1 MTGSVECE
9 VFLTGGAGPA
19 VAALLGPNGHHVP
32 HLTLAG
38 IAVVAVGETQRRP
51 SGSLGI

>member
-1 MTGSVECE
+1 VIEQLAAKGQPQ

-19 VAALLGPNGHHVP
+19 VARLLGRSSRYVP

-38 IAVVAVGETQRRP
+38 IALATGGQ
-51 SGSLGI
+51 G